1 MLNIALV
8 CKYINLNLCFFKK
21 NLKTHYFF
29 TVLLTSIF
37 LSALELLY
45 MVKHLLRPIMIF
57 IYRTYILLFLSVL
70 CSNNAFE

>member
-1 MLNIALV
+1 MPL
-8 CKYINLNLCFFKK
+8 YIKQSVSIYVFKK

-29 TVLLTSIF
+29 TVLLTSIV

-45 MVKHLLRPIMIF
+45 MFKHLLRPIMIF